1 MKNNSF
7 KGGGGGGGEVSRERH
22 AKGGREL
29 ARSPPP
35 PPPPPPQT
43 AAASVTQKE
52 GESLRARTA
61 QCLHCSIVDT
71 SGKLA
76 RILPKEIEG
85 LWAELDLVLL

>member
-7 KGGGGGGGEVSRERH
+7 NQTARFRLVGGGKGRGEAGGKS
-22 AKGGREL
+22 
-29 ARSPPP
+29 
-35 PPPPPPQT
+35 
-43 AAASVTQKE
+43 AASVTQKE
-52 GESLRARTA
+52 GESLRARALTA

-85 LWAELDLVLL
+85 L

>member
-7 KGGGGGGGEVSRERH
+7 NHTPRFRLVGVGRGKGRGGGKKS
-22 AKGGREL
+22 
-29 ARSPPP
+29 
-35 PPPPPPQT
+35 
-43 AAASVTQKE
+43 AASVTQKE
-52 GESLRARTA
+52 GESLRALTA

-85 LWAELDLVLL
+85 LWAGLDLVLL